1 MRVFLRQLWPFIRP
15 HQGRLWLGFAGGL
28 LYAIGAGAL
37 VMSVKLVFDAL
48 WPGEG
53 AADTQRWLEKMPAFL
68 RDILSP
74 VLGAVRVS
82 RDSSNILW
90 VIAAVPVAMMIR
102 GLGTY
107 FSFYLMSWVGVA
119 TVHDIRVRV
128 FGHLQRLSLDFFGRA
143 RTGDLISRLLNDTQA
158 VFMFTSTGFSTL
170 SKDPATV
177 IVLVGILI
185 FTQPK
190 LTGVALITMGLV
202 VVPIVVYGR
211 KVRKAWKAA
220 QTHTAELG
228 DVMQETF
235 TGNRV
240 VKAYNLEDAVTSR
253 FALTSNKI
261 SSQFMRFVRASEI
274 PGPMIEFFGA
284 VGVALMLYYVARIA
298 DKIPTSGDFT
308 SFVGA
313 IFSLYAP
320 VKNLSKL
327 WAMAEQAR
335 AAGERLF
342 SLLEEQSSIQEP
354 ANPKALKAAGA
365 DIRFDGVRF
374 GYSETAAV
382 QGIQLTVKAGT
393 LVALVG
399 ASGSGKT
406 TLTNLLL
413 RFYDPQEGSVSIDG
427 IDLREVRTGDL
438 RSQIAIVTQETILFN
453 ESIRDNLRLGRP
465 GATDAEV
472 EAAARAANAHEF
484 ILAKQGGYDFV
495 IGERGGSLSG
505 GQRQRL
511 AIARAILKDA
521 PILVLDEA
529 TSALDTESERLV
541 QTALETLMR
550 GRTTLC
556 IAHRLSTVQHADVI
570 VVMDGGR
577 IVEQGRHA
585 ELLERGGHYARLYA
599 LQFGATTAAA

>member
-15 HQGRLWLGFAGGL
+15 HQTRLWLGFAGGL
-28 LYAIGAGAL
+28 LYALGAGAL
-37 VMSVKLVFDAL
+37 VLSVKLVFDAL
-48 WPGEG
+48 WPAEG
-53 AADTQRWLEKMPAFL
+53 AVATQEWLRKLPVFL
-68 RDILSP
+68 QAWIGPL
-74 VLGAVRVS
+74 LGAVRVS
-82 RDSSNILW
+82 RDSSNIIW

-158 VFMFTSTGFSTL
+158 VFMLASTGFSTL

-177 IVLVGILI
+177 LVLVGILI

-202 VVPIVVYGR
+202 VVPIVIYGR

-240 VKAYNLEDAVTSR
+240 VKAYNLEQAVTAR
-253 FALTSNKI
+253 FAATSTKI

-284 VGVALMLYYVARIA
+284 VGVALMLFYVARIA
-298 DKIPTSGDFT
+298 DKTPSSGDFT

-335 AAGERLF
+335 AGGERLF
-342 SLLEEQSSIQEP
+342 SLLDEQSSIQEP
-354 ANPKALKAAGA
+354 AHPKPLKAAGA
-365 DIRFDGVRF
+365 DIRFEGVRF
-374 GYSETAAV
+374 GYSESVAIHDV
-382 QGIQLTVKAGT
+382 DLTVKAGT

-413 RFYDPQEGSVSIDG
+413 RFYDPQSGSVSIGG
-427 IDLREVRTGDL
+427 INLREVLTGDL

-484 ILAKQGGYDFV
+484 ILAKEGGYDFV

-541 QTALETLMR
+541 QNALETLMK

-556 IAHRLSTVQHADVI
+556 IAHRLSTIQHADVI

-585 ELLERGGHYARLYA
+585 ELLARNGHYARLHA
-599 LQFGATTAAA
+599 LQFGPTSV

>member
-15 HQGRLWLGFAGGL
+15 HQTRLWLGFAGGL
-28 LYAIGAGAL
+28 LYALGAGAL
-37 VMSVKLVFDAL
+37 VLSVKLVFDAL

-53 AADTQRWLEKMPAFL
+53 AADTQRWLEKLPVFL
-68 RDILSP
+68 RNWLGP
-74 VLGAVRVS
+74 LLGAVRVS

-107 FSFYLMSWVGVA
+107 LSFYLMSWVGVA

-177 IVLVGILI
+177 IVLVGILL

-240 VKAYNLEDAVTSR
+240 VKAYNLEEAVTAR
-253 FALTSNKI
+253 FAATSAKI
-261 SSQFMRFVRASEI
+261 SNQFMRFVRASEI
-274 PGPMIEFFGA
+274 PGPMIELFGA
-284 VGVALMLYYVARIA
+284 VGVALMLFYVARIA
-298 DKIPTSGDFT
+298 DKTPTSGDFT

-335 AAGERLF
+335 AGGERLF

-354 ANPKALKAAGA
+354 KHPKPLHAAGA

-374 GYSETAAV
+374 GYSEAAAV
-382 QGIQLTVKAGT
+382 QDIQLTVKAGT

-413 RFYDPQEGSVSIDG
+413 RFYDPQSGSVSIGG
-427 IDLREVRTGDL
+427 IDLQDLLTGDL

-465 GATDAEV
+465 NATDAEV

-484 ILAKQGGYDFV
+484 ILVKQGGYEFV

-541 QTALETLMR
+541 QNALETLMK

-556 IAHRLSTVQHADVI
+556 IAHRLSTIQHADVI

-577 IVEQGRHA
+577 IVEQGRHG
-585 ELLERGGHYARLYA
+585 ELLARNGHYARLHA
-599 LQFGATTAAA
+599 LQFGPTTA

>member
-1 MRVFLRQLWPFIRP
+1 MRLFLRQLWPFIRP
-15 HQGRLWLGFAGGL
+15 HQTRLWLGFAGGL
-28 LYAIGAGAL
+28 VYALGAGAL
-37 VMSVKLVFDAL
+37 VLSVKLVFDAL
-48 WPGEG
+48 WPAEG
-53 AADTQRWLEKMPAFL
+53 AAATQEWLKKLPGFL
-68 RDILSP
+68 QSWLGP
-74 VLGAVRVS
+74 MLGAVRVS
-82 RDSSNILW
+82 RDSSNIIW

-158 VFMFTSTGFSTL
+158 VFMLASTGFSTL

-177 IVLVGILI
+177 LVLVGILI

-202 VVPIVVYGR
+202 VVPIVIYGR

-240 VKAYNLEDAVTSR
+240 VKAYNLEQAVTAR
-253 FALTSNKI
+253 FAATSTKI

-284 VGVALMLYYVARIA
+284 VGVALMLFYVARIA
-298 DKIPTSGDFT
+298 DKTPSSGDFT

-335 AAGERLF
+335 AGGERLF

-354 ANPKALKAAGA
+354 TNPKPLKAAGS
-365 DIRFDGVRF
+365 DIRFEGVRF
-374 GYSETAAV
+374 GYSESVAIHDV
-382 QGIQLTVKAGT
+382 NLTVKAGT

-413 RFYDPQEGSVSIDG
+413 RFYDPQSGSVSIG
-427 IDLREVRTGDL
+427 GTNLREVLTGDL

-472 EAAARAANAHEF
+472 ESAARAANAHEF
-484 ILAKQGGYDFV
+484 ILAKEGGYDFV

-599 LQFGATTAAA
+599 LQFGATPAA